1 MSREIHFKGRKPSK
15 AQVLKHV
22 RILIAEGWQHIEV
35 FWGENWIE
43 LEKFNGY
50 WHGSGWIRDISG
62 ADIAS
67 YELNQQGRMAA

>member
-1 MSREIHFKGRKPSK
+1 MSREIHFNGRKPSK

-22 RILIAEGWQHIEV
+22 RLLMREGWNHIEV

-43 LEKFNGY
+43 IENIHGY

-62 ADIAS
+62 QDLANF
-67 YELNQQGRMAA
+67 ELNERRAA